1 MGVPL
6 ERMRSGSTQMNIRI
20 GKTLKERGDRVL
32 SRAGY
37 TPSQAVRALYEF
49 AIKHEAEPETIAAML
64 ADGQDDNSDRRA
76 ARQEARRAALCDIDR
91 LVDEQRT
98 LLGASFVPG
107 SDDRPF
113 DELREVEMAAHFE
126 EKGLL

>member
-1 MGVPL
+1 MGVSR
-6 ERMRSGSTQMNIRI
+6 EQARSGSTQMNIRI

-49 AIKHEAEPETIAAML
+49 AIQHEAEPEAVAAML
-64 ADGQDDNSDRRA
+64 GDGQDDSSDWQA
-76 ARQEARRAALCDIDR
+76 ARQEARLEALRDIDR
-91 LVDEQRT
+91 LVDEQRA
-98 LLGASFVPG
+98 LLGVSFASG
-107 SDDRPF
+107 SDNRPF
-113 DELREVEMAAHFE
+113 DELREVAMTAHFE